1 MHAGFRMQNW
11 KSFWRIVETKTR
23 LMKLV
28 SVCQNYWRRHGWT
41 WRSFRGLGYL
51 QYRGRLDEE
60 EQRFLRSRDRRRIGK
75 SIKSKSILFS
85 FNVHILK
92 RERRQSYKK
101 LILFQ
106 IYYQVYNFFQN
117 STQFS
122 DNNCVCLMR

>member
-1 MHAGFRMQNW
+1 
-11 KSFWRIVETKTR
+11 
-23 LMKLV
+23 MKLV

-85 FNVHILK
+85 FNAQRLK
-92 RERRQSYKK
+92 RERRQSYIK

-106 IYYQVYNFFQN
+106 IYYQVYNFFSKSFKIVRN
-117 STQFS
+117 FLITIVF
-122 DNNCVCLMR
+122 V